1 MKRVVLD
8 TNVLVSA
15 VLGGRTTPVLAHWR
29 AGHFTLV
36 VTEAIV
42 REYLT
47 VLRRPKFGLP
57 AEVVDDIAGYVFRKA
72 EFVTPI
78 EHLTVI
84 VADPTDDKFLEA
96 AVAGEAEVIVS
107 GNKHLLDLK
116 TFRQVAVLTVHEFL
130 GELGE

>member
-15 VLGGRTTPVLAHWR
+15 VLGGRTAPVLAHWR
-29 AGHFTLV
+29 AGLFTLV
-36 VTEAIV
+36 VTDAIV

-72 EFVTPI
+72 EFVTPM
-78 EHLTVI
+78 EPLTVI
-84 VADPTDDKFLEA
+84 VADPTDDRFLEA
-96 AVAGEAEVIVS
+96 AVAGEAEIIVS
-107 GNKHLLDLK
+107 GNIHLLDLK
-116 TFRQVAVLTVHEFL
+116 TFRQVSIVTVREFL
-130 GELGE
+130 SEFGE

>member
-1 MKRVVLD
+1 MKRVVRD

-15 VLGGRTTPVLAHWR
+15 VLGGRTAPVLAHWR
-29 AGHFTLV
+29 AGHFALV

-72 EFVTPI
+72 EFVTPM
-78 EHLTVI
+78 ERLTVI

-96 AVAGEAEVIVS
+96 AVAGDAEVIVS

-116 TFRQVAVLTVHEFL
+116 TFRQVAILTVHEFL
-130 GELGE
+130 SELGE

>member
-15 VLGGRTTPVLAHWR
+15 VLGGRTAPVLAHWR
-29 AGHFTLV
+29 AGHFALV

-72 EFVTPI
+72 EFVTPM
-78 EHLTVI
+78 ERLTVI

-96 AVAGEAEVIVS
+96 AVAGDAEVIVS

-116 TFRQVAVLTVHEFL
+116 TFRQVAILTVHEFL
-130 GELGE
+130 SELGE